1 MKQLW
6 LEARVLSVT
15 YFVKWSA
22 PGAWIVELKGLDV
35 ETTWHGMEWH
45 GMPRLTE

>member
-1 MKQLW
+1 M
-6 LEARVLSVT
+6 SVT
-15 YFVKWSA
+15 YIVKWSA

-35 ETTWHGMEWH
+35 ETKFTWHGMEWH